1 MSFDEDK
8 LQSEDEQW
16 VMYRLVK
23 AVSAPGMR
31 RNMQVEDE
39 ILSAIEKRDTEI
51 MRKEQELEQS
61 RQELQQSKQ
70 ELQQSK
76 QELQQS
82 KQVIEQKDQV
92 IEQSRQE
99 LEQKERML
107 RSAVVMLRE
116 QGLSAV
122 NIAGCLGLTEEE
134 VGRILAEEMTR
145 RADGTRQAD

>member
-51 MRKEQELEQS
+51 MRKEQELQQS
-61 RQELQQSKQ
+61 RQELQQSRQ
-70 ELQQSK
+70 ELQ
-76 QELQQS
+76 
-82 KQVIEQKDQV
+82 
-92 IEQSRQE
+92 QSRQE
-99 LEQKERML
+99 LEEKERML
-107 RSAVVMLRE
+107 RSAVAMLRE
-116 QGLSAV
+116 QGMSIGG
-122 NIAGCLGLTEEE
+122 IAGCLGLTEEE
-134 VGRILAEEMTR
+134 VGRILAEK
-145 RADGTRQAD
+145 G